1 MELWVGTIS
10 RNQEPCYC
18 RTSQGQPCANQ
29 HDSSETEY
37 KSLPNGHIDVSFQ
50 IGTKARGNL
59 QAGELI
65 LVRLQLRQNA
75 GRQHQVSQAGVQLK
89 GKCLHHHDP
98 KNRDSK
104 HACQARHRVVDSRG
118 GSDSILINRI
128 HNHGGQ
134 RSNRDCHSKSENN
147 YRRKELSPIIT
158 PDRGHGEQSE
168 TQSDNERADDQRSPC
183 TVAGDKSARPAR
195 EREHKQDHGKDRS
208 AGCGRGVALDL
219 NQVQRK
225 QEEENSGSGVQKER
239 KQVCAAEASGF
250 EQRKR
255 ERRRGA
261 VVLDKYEGNKTADAK
276 NQTPEDRRTSPTQI
290 KRFDETDNHT
300 SKSQGRKNR
309 TWPVDAPGAG
319 AAALRNPPKRNRHH
333 CGGDG

>member
-1 MELWVGTIS
+1 M
-10 RNQEPCYC
+10 
-18 RTSQGQPCANQ
+18 
-29 HDSSETEY
+29 
-37 KSLPNGHIDVSFQ
+37 
-50 IGTKARGNL
+50 
-59 QAGELI
+59 
-65 LVRLQLRQNA
+65 
-75 GRQHQVSQAGVQLK
+75 SQAGVQVRSK
-89 GKCLHHHDP
+89 SLHHHDP

-104 HACQARHRVVDSRG
+104 HACQARHGVVDSRG

-134 RSNRDCHSKSENN
+134 RSNRDGHSKSENN
-147 YRRKELSPIIT
+147 YRRKEFCPIIT

-195 EREHKQDHGKDRS
+195 EREHKQNHGKDRS

-219 NQVQRK
+219 NQIQRK

-276 NQTPEDRRTSPTQI
+276 NQTPEDQRTSPTQI

-333 CGGDG
+333 CGGDGYIEEKHPPPGNVLDEPASKHWADSGSDRRETRPCTDRRAATSLVERRADDCQTAGHEESSSYTLNAPRDNQLRNI